1 MALKMD
7 EELINFFAKMSM
19 KDTGKMGKD
28 MAKEGIIQ
36 NQIYMEQWRNVYWRL
51 GLGQYARRRITFYF

>member
-1 MALKMD
+1 MD

-28 MAKEGIIQ
+28 MAKEGII
-36 NQIYMEQWRNVYWRL
+36 
-51 GLGQYARRRITFYF
+51 